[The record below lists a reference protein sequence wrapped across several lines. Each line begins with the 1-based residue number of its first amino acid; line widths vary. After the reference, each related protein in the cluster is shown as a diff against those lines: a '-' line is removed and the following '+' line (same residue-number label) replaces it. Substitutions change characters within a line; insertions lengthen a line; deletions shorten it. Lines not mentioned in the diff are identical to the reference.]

1 MPEVQTSH
9 LSDWR
14 ESRRLKAWELHQKG
28 WSQRR
33 IAAALGVTQG
43 AVSQWLQR
51 AREGGGANALH
62 HRSAPG
68 RQAAMTDEQFSQ
80 LPALLARGAQAYG
93 FRDDQWTT
101 LRVAEVLKAVFGVAY
116 HPAHI
121 SRLLRRYCPDWR
133 DVKEG

>member
-1 MPEVQTSH
+1 MPDLQTSH
-9 LSDWR
+9 SPDWR
-14 ESRRLKAWELHQKG
+14 ESRRFQAWELHQKG

-51 AREGGGANALH
+51 ANEGGGADALR
-62 HRSAPG
+62 HRIAPG
-68 RQAAMTDEQFSQ
+68 RQAALTEEQFSQ
-80 LPALLARGAQAYG
+80 LPGLLARGAEAFG
-93 FRDDQWTT
+93 FQGDQWTT
-101 LRVAEVLKAVFGVAY
+101 VRVAEVFKTVFGVVY

-133 DVKEG
+133 KTKQG